1 MFAVADD
8 VQILDPAVLI
18 QVVQRVSPYTSH
30 HHSKVSST
38 RLITAHA
45 LLRRESDLAN
55 AVQDHSARMRRCGEV
70 VGHEM
75 QNWTQ
80 QILVKPKQNKLI

>member
-18 QVVQRVSPYTSH
+18 QIVQRVSPYTSH
-30 HHSKVSST
+30 HYSKVST
-38 RLITAHA
+38 ARLITAHA
-45 LLRRESDLAN
+45 LLGRESDLAN

-80 QILVKPKQNKLI
+80 QTFVKPKQNKLI